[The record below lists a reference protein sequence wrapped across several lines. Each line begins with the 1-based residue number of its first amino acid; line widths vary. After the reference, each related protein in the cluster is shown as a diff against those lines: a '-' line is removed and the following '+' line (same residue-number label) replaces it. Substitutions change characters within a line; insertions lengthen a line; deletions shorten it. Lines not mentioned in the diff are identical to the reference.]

1 MQEMAAD
8 VARHSAP
15 WKPSQNP
22 WVVGIEG
29 IVALVI
35 GIYVVAFPIDA
46 NDVIRVLIAVALL
59 LASAGRIVEGFRFWN
74 RRWSPWATLG
84 GGAGAMA
91 AALTLLSTY
100 SLYIQPP
107 GARQMLA
114 VGLLTFGIIE
124 LLALIFTVRS
134 TGFTIA
140 AFIIDLLAI
149 ALGILLLR
157 AEANDT
163 SGTQLLGV
171 TAIIGGVALL
181 LYAYILWSTP
191 RRAARQLP
199 VDAGN
204 AISPPAVQSDEL

>member
-29 IVALVI
+29 IAALVI
-35 GIYVVAFPIDA
+35 GIYVVGFPVDA

-74 RRWSPWATLG
+74 QRWSPWATLG

-100 SLYIQPP
+100 SLFIEPA

-114 VGLLTFGIIE
+114 VGLLTFGVIE
-124 LLALIFTVRS
+124 LFALLFTFRS
-134 TGFTIA
+134 NGFSIA
-140 AFIIDLLAI
+140 AFIIDALAI
-149 ALGILLLR
+149 ALGILLLQVQ
-157 AEANDT
+157 ANDT
-163 SGTQLLGV
+163 SGTRLLGIA
-171 TAIIGGVALL
+171 AIIGGVALL

-191 RRAARQLP
+191 RRAARQQP
-199 VDAGN
+199 VASGN
-204 AISPPAVQSDEL
+204 DISPPAVQSDEI